1 MQEEVWPQCHRCLA
15 WVFVRERSSWS
26 PCATRCPSPEPS
38 LQQGQHEGSEPF
50 PFPLEKW
57 GLSQGELHSSGGYK
71 ITLLIFGR
79 PGCSGGPKV
88 PPHLCCR
95 RSISDSTAVVGSWGC
110 SEGPWAVPLP
120 CGGWFSSSSSV
131 LVSRWLLLPCSENC
145 PQEHQNWSSSLVSS
159 ASPLCRA
166 VRTGKPAAFIL
177 FPPRS

>member
-1 MQEEVWPQCHRCLA
+1 MA

-38 LQQGQHEGSEPF
+38 LQQGQHKGSKPF

-57 GLSQGELHSSGGYK
+57 RLSQGELHSSGGYK
-71 ITLLIFGR
+71 ITLLIFGS

-120 CGGWFSSSSSV
+120 GGAGSAAAA
-131 LVSRWLLLPCSENC
+131 LCLC
-145 PQEHQNWSSSLVSS
+145 P
-159 ASPLCRA
+159 AGCCCPA
-166 VRTGKPAAFIL
+166 VRIALRSTRTGAAATCPVH
-177 FPPRS
+177 PPCAGQ